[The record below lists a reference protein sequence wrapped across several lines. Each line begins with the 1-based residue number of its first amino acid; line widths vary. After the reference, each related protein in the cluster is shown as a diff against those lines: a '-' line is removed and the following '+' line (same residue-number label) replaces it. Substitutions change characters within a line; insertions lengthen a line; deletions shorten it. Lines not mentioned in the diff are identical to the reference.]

1 MELLFWLLSACAALW
16 FLDVFGNGFWLNSDN
31 GSHEIFSSKNL
42 FRFGAFKQHS
52 TGNNISSFA
61 TLNIDIALYQR
72 HSGFSNSSKTGPHT
86 LNRNQPILQCNPNND
101 TVNASSSRNRLSGSQ
116 GPHPTIHQPSPTQ

>member
-61 TLNIDIALYQR
+61 TLNIDIFISDIAGSATAARLD
-72 HSGFSNSSKTGPHT
+72 
-86 LNRNQPILQCNPNND
+86 PILSTEINPSYSV
-101 TVNASSSRNRLSGSQ
+101 T
-116 GPHPTIHQPSPTQ
+116 PTTIPVR